1 MKLKKWQLIVLHIL
15 ILTLLFLCAVKYA
28 EEIQTLKETV
38 YYTLHPIPVAGETND
53 QYTLYPATSTGDE
66 WYADAPLIYHA
77 GGSIDG
83 YGYTNSRE
91 ALEKTLADG
100 NDFIEI
106 DLRYTSDH
114 HLVCAHDWA
123 DVYPEAQA
131 PTLEEFLNSKIQ
143 GKFTPMTA
151 EDLIGYMRA
160 NPEMHLTT
168 DVKSHDLLVEM
179 ITELVQIAGEDPDI
193 LSRFI
198 IQLYTGREK
207 TEVQAIYPFDDAQ
220 FLFTLYEWG
229 VFQHEVIAI
238 CNEENINVI
247 TVESAYIASEDVAL
261 MRDLGFTVYT
271 HTVNRVDL
279 AQRDLERGVS
289 GFYTDLLQ
297 PADLDLAR

>member
-1 MKLKKWQLIVLHIL
+1 MKLKKWQLIVLHLVIL
-15 ILTLLFLCAVKYA
+15 CLLALCAVKYA
-28 EEIQTLKETV
+28 EEIQALKETV
-38 YYTLHPIPVAGETND
+38 YYTLHPIPVTGESND
-53 QYTLYPATSTGDE
+53 NYTLLPATSTGDE
-66 WYADAPLIYHA
+66 WYADAPIIYHA
-77 GGSIDG
+77 GGIIDG
-83 YGYTNSRE
+83 NSYTNSRE

-100 NDFIEI
+100 NYFIEI

-114 HLVCAHDWA
+114 HLVCAHSWT
-123 DVYPEAQA
+123 DVYPEEYE
-131 PTLEEFLNSKIQ
+131 PTLEEFLSSKVQ

-151 EDLIGYMRA
+151 EDLIGYMRE
-160 NPEMHLTT
+160 NPQMHLIT
-168 DVKSHDLLVEM
+168 DVKSHDRLAEM

-207 TEVQAIYPFDDAQ
+207 PEIQAIYPFDDSQ

-229 VFQHEVIAI
+229 AFQHEVIAI

-247 TVESAYIASEDVAL
+247 TVESIYIASEDVAL

-279 AQRDLERGVS
+279 ARRDFARGVS
-289 GFYTDLLQ
+289 GIYTDLLQ
-297 PADLDLAR
+297 PSDLAES

>member
-15 ILTLLFLCAVKYA
+15 ILALLFLCAVKYA

-38 YYTLHPIPVAGETND
+38 YYTLHPIPVVGESND
-53 QYTLYPATSTGDE
+53 EYTLYPATSTGEE
-66 WYADAPLIYHA
+66 WYADAPMIYHA
-77 GGSIDG
+77 GGIIDG
-83 YGYTNSRE
+83 YTYTNSRE
-91 ALEKTLADG
+91 AVEKTLSDG
-100 NDFIEI
+100 NYFIEI

-114 HLVCAHDWA
+114 HLVCAHKWT
-123 DVYPEAQA
+123 DVYLEDQE

-143 GKFTPMTA
+143 GRFTPMTA
-151 EDLIGYMRA
+151 EDLLKIMA
-160 NPEMHLTT
+160 ENPQMHLVT
-168 DVKSHDLLVEM
+168 DVKEPESLVGIIADLVE
-179 ITELVQIAGEDPDI
+179 LAGDDPDI

-207 TEVQAIYPFDDAQ
+207 PEIQEIYPFDDSQ

-229 VFQHEVIAI
+229 FFQHEVIAI

-247 TVESAYIASEDVAL
+247 TVESIYIDSEDVAL

-279 AQRDLERGVS
+279 AMHDLERGVC

>member
-1 MKLKKWQLIVLHIL
+1 MKLKKWQLIVLHLL
-15 ILTLLFLCAVKYA
+15 ILALLFLCAVKYA
-28 EEIQTLKETV
+28 EEIQALKETV
-38 YYTLHPIPVAGETND
+38 YYTLHPLPVAGESND
-53 QYTLYPATSTGDE
+53 EYTLYPATSTGEE

-77 GGSIDG
+77 GGMIEGNS
-83 YGYTNSRE
+83 YTNSRE
-91 ALEKTLADG
+91 ALEKTLSDG
-100 NDFIEI
+100 NFFIEM

-123 DVYPEAQA
+123 DVYPEAQE

-143 GKFTPMTA
+143 GKFTPLTA
-151 EDLIGYMRA
+151 EDLIGYMREH
-160 NPEMHLTT
+160 PQMHLIT
-168 DVKSHDLLVEM
+168 DVKSHDRLQEM

-193 LSRFI
+193 LNRFI

-207 TEVQAIYPFDDAQ
+207 PEIQAIYPFDDSQ

-229 VFQHEVIAI
+229 AFQHEVIAI

-247 TVESAYIASEDVAL
+247 TVESIYIASEDVAL

-279 AQRDLERGVS
+279 AKRDLERGVS
-289 GFYTDLLQ
+289 GFYTDVLQ
-297 PADLDLAR
+297 PSDLADF